1 MHILNFKQVQYSE
14 VIRLDK
20 AKIKL
25 PGVLYQEKLFFRV
38 KTYDK
43 EQLQEAI
50 TYGRQKFLARK
61 GLMLFLVIEEEEGVT
76 IWEEDKKLKLVEKK
90 IDVVG
95 TIKLP
100 KLVKIMRKEG
110 GIKIQ
115 DRRYYLKIYPRC
127 FVGREAVQWL
137 KCYFNFSTEEALRIG
152 QRLIKEKW
160 IHHVVDE
167 HDFENKYLFYRFY
180 CDE

>member
-1 MHILNFKQVQYSE
+1 MQILNSKQVQYSE

-61 GLMLFLVIEEEEGVT
+61 GLMLFLVIVEEEGVT
-76 IWEEDKKLKLVEKK
+76 IWEEDKKLKLVEEKKVEKK

-110 GIKIQ
+110 GIKI
-115 DRRYYLKIYPRC
+115 
-127 FVGREAVQWL
+127 
-137 KCYFNFSTEEALRIG
+137 
-152 QRLIKEKW
+152 
-160 IHHVVDE
+160 
-167 HDFENKYLFYRFY
+167 
-180 CDE
+180 